1 MDFFKRRPR
10 RIIFQKIVKNIS
22 EKLNFD
28 PFKIIQ
34 TNNSKLIKL
43 QNELS
48 EIELEISDEK
58 YTLVNEKNECLEYRI
73 VKTYKSIAEL
83 ESHNEVDVEI
93 DSDKI
98 IYGEGTNLVQEG
110 QYAVL
115 EEDPENMK
123 LYKRVKLSND
133 KLIWV
138 LNHG

>member
-1 MDFFKRRPR
+1 MNYHKSNL
-10 RIIFQKIVKNIS
+10 KYLMKNTH
-22 EKLNFD
+22 E
-28 PFKIIQ
+28 
-34 TNNSKLIKL
+34 
-43 QNELS
+43 
-48 EIELEISDEK
+48 
-58 YTLVNEKNECLEYRI
+58 VNEKNECLEYRI

-115 EEDPENMK
+115 EEDPTNMK

-138 LNHG
+138 LESG